1 MPYERKIMEG
11 YISDNYS
18 LFLKRCYEGR
28 SMEPSK
34 LLSIAGGRVWSGS
47 DALKHGLV
55 DKIGGLQQAI
65 ESAALLASISDYEI
79 EYLPKKKSMW
89 ENLLEDTNIRI
100 QSYFAKGIPL
110 NEYRL
115 IRMFIDNKAAMTIQA
130 RMEENFEIW

>member
-1 MPYERKIMEG
+1 M
-11 YISDNYS
+11 
-18 LFLKRCYEGR
+18 
-28 SMEPSK
+28 
-34 LLSIAGGRVWSGS
+34 AGS